1 MAGGNKFDAT
11 ASMVGYLY
19 QCRFALFKAIEAT
32 RDAPGTDISI
42 ERFDDV
48 AFEQNGDP
56 LELIQTKHHL
66 AGKGSLSDAST
77 DLWKTLRVW
86 AERIAA
92 DPGTVLSSRFFLITT
107 ATAPSGSAA
116 SLLRADGR
124 NEPESLA
131 LLEASA
137 AASTSATNAPAYKAF
152 NALSPTLR
160 LSLLEAMTV
169 LDAAPDALD
178 LQADIE
184 AELHHAAKTQ
194 HLPALV
200 ERLEGWW
207 FRLVIASLSVAGAPP
222 IPVVAVDAKLDELRE
237 EFQRGALPVDFA
249 ELDVTQEILDEHD
262 GRLFVRQLR
271 DIEVAPKRIEWAIRD
286 YYRAFE
292 QRSRWTRDD
301 LLVDNELQRYERGL
315 IEAWEPRF
323 ESACEECN
331 ERDEAGRIAA
341 GRQVY
346 QWAERDADFPLR
358 SVRQRFLTHGSFHI
372 LANRLALGWHPN
384 FRATG
389 GGDE

>member
-32 RDAPGTDISI
+32 RDAPGADISI

-56 LELIQTKHHL
+56 VELIQTKHHL

-116 SLLRADGR
+116 SLLRADDR
-124 NEPESLA
+124 NEAEALA

-137 AASTSATNAPAYKAF
+137 AASTSATNATAYQAF
-152 NALSPTLR
+152 VALSSTLR
-160 LSLLEAMTV
+160 LSLLKAMTV

-194 HLPALV
+194 HVPALV

-207 FRLVIASLSVAGAPP
+207 FRQVIASLSVAGAPP
-222 IPVVAVDAKLDELRE
+222 IPVVAVDAKIEELRE
-237 EFQRGALPVDFA
+237 SFQRDALPVDFA
-249 ELDVTQEILDEHD
+249 ELDVTQEILDQHD

-271 DIEVAPKRIEWAIRD
+271 SIEVAPKRIEWAIRD

-301 LLVDNELQRYERGL
+301 LLIDNELQRYERGL

-372 LANRLALGWHPN
+372 LANRLALGWHPD

-389 GGDE
+389 GGDG

>member
-32 RDAPGTDISI
+32 RDAPGADISI

-56 LELIQTKHHL
+56 VELIQTKHHL

-86 AERIAA
+86 AERTAA
-92 DPGTVLSSRFFLITT
+92 DPATVISSRFFLITT

-124 NEPESLA
+124 DETKALA

-137 AASTSATNAPAYKAF
+137 ATSTSATNAPAYRAF
-152 NALSPTLR
+152 DSLSQTLR
-160 LSLLEAMTV
+160 VGLLKAMTV
-169 LDAAPDALD
+169 LDASSDALD

-194 HLPALV
+194 HVPALV

-207 FRLVIASLSVAGAPP
+207 FRQVIASLSVAGAPP
-222 IPVVAVDAKLDELRE
+222 IPVVTVDAKIEELRE
-237 EFQRGALPVDFA
+237 SFQRDALPVDFA
-249 ELDVTQEILDEHD
+249 EFDVTQEILDEHD

-271 DIEVAPKRIEWAIRD
+271 DIEVSSKRIGWAIRD

-292 QRSRWTRDD
+292 QRSRWARDD

-315 IEAWEPRF
+315 MEAWEPRF
-323 ESACEECN
+323 ESACEEC
-331 ERDEAGRIAA
+331 EGRDDAARIAA
-341 GRQVY
+341 GKHIY
-346 QWAERDADFPLR
+346 KWAECDADFPLR

-372 LANRLALGWHPN
+372 FANRLALGWHPD
-384 FRATG
+384 FRTK
-389 GGDE
+389 GGDDE

>member
-32 RDAPGTDISI
+32 RHAPGADISI

-56 LELIQTKHHL
+56 VELIQTKHHL

-92 DPGTVLSSRFFLITT
+92 DPVTVLSSRFFLITT

-124 NEPESLA
+124 NETEALA

-137 AASTSATNAPAYKAF
+137 AASTSATNAPAILAF
-152 NALSPTLR
+152 AALSSTLR
-160 LSLLEAMTV
+160 LGLLKAMTV

-194 HLPALV
+194 HVPVLV
-200 ERLEGWW
+200 ERLE
-207 FRLVIASLSVAGAPP
+207 
-222 IPVVAVDAKLDELRE
+222 
-237 EFQRGALPVDFA
+237 
-249 ELDVTQEILDEHD
+249 
-262 GRLFVRQLR
+262 
-271 DIEVAPKRIEWAIRD
+271 
-286 YYRAFE
+286 
-292 QRSRWTRDD
+292 
-301 LLVDNELQRYERGL
+301 
-315 IEAWEPRF
+315 
-323 ESACEECN
+323 
-331 ERDEAGRIAA
+331 
-341 GRQVY
+341 
-346 QWAERDADFPLR
+346 
-358 SVRQRFLTHGSFHI
+358 
-372 LANRLALGWHPN
+372 
-384 FRATG
+384 
-389 GGDE
+389 

>member
-32 RDAPGTDISI
+32 RDAPGADISI

-56 LELIQTKHHL
+56 VELIQTKHHL

-77 DLWKTLRVW
+77 DMWKTLRVW

-92 DPGTVLSSRFFLITT
+92 DPATVLSSRFFLITT
-107 ATAPSGSAA
+107 AIAPSGSAA

-124 NEPESLA
+124 NETEALA
-131 LLEASA
+131 LLEASVST
-137 AASTSATNAPAYKAF
+137 STSATNAPAYEAF
-152 NALSPTLR
+152 VALSPTLR
-160 LSLLEAMTV
+160 VGLLKAMTV

-184 AELHHAAKTQ
+184 AELHHAAKSQ
-194 HLPALV
+194 HIPALV

-207 FRLVIASLSVAGAPP
+207 FRQVIASLSIAGAPP
-222 IPVVAVDAKLDELRE
+222 IPVVAVDAKIEELRE
-237 EFQRGALPVDFA
+237 SFHRDALPVDFA

-262 GRLFVRQLR
+262 GRPFVRQLR

-323 ESACEECN
+323 ESACEECDG
-331 ERDEAGRIAA
+331 RDNAGRIAA

-372 LANRLALGWHPN
+372 LANRLALGWHPD

>member
-1 MAGGNKFDAT
+1 MAGGGKFDAT

-19 QCRFALFKAIEAT
+19 QCRFALFKALQAT
-32 RDAPGTDISI
+32 RDAPGAEISI

-48 AFEQNGDP
+48 AFEQDGDP
-56 LELIQTKHHL
+56 FELIQTKHHL

-92 DPGTVLSSRFFLITT
+92 DPTTVLSSRFFLITT

-116 SLLRADGR
+116 SLLKTDCRDETTA
-124 NEPESLA
+124 LA
-131 LLEASA
+131 QLEASA
-137 AASTSATNAPAYKAF
+137 AMSRSETNGPALEAF
-152 NALSPTLR
+152 AALSPALR
-160 LSLLEAMTV
+160 LSLLKAMTV
-169 LDAAPDALD
+169 IDAASNVVD
-178 LQADIE
+178 LRGDIE

-194 HLPALV
+194 HVPVLV

-207 FRLVIASLSVAGAPP
+207 FSQVIASLSVVGAPP
-222 IPVVAVDAKLDELRE
+222 IPVIAVEAQIEELRDS
-237 EFQRGALPVDFA
+237 FQRDALPVDFA
-249 ELDVTQEILDEHD
+249 DLDVTRAILDEHD

-271 DIEVAPKRIEWAIRD
+271 NIDVAPKRIEWAIRD

-315 IEAWEPRF
+315 IESWEPRF
-323 ESACEECN
+323 ESACEECAR
-331 ERDEAGRIAA
+331 RDEAGRIAA
-341 GRQVY
+341 GRLVFE
-346 QWAERDADFPLR
+346 WAEREADFPLR

-372 LANRLALGWHPN
+372 LANRLALGWHPD
-384 FRATG
+384 FRTTG
-389 GGDE
+389 DGDD

>member
-19 QCRFALFKAIEAT
+19 QCRFALYKAIEAT
-32 RDAPGTDISI
+32 RDAPGADISI

-56 LELIQTKHHL
+56 VELIQTKHHL

-77 DLWKTLRVW
+77 DLWKTVRIW
-86 AERIAA
+86 AERIQA
-92 DPGTVLSSRFFLITT
+92 DPATVLSSRFFLITT

-116 SLLRADGR
+116 SLLRAEDRDEVEALG
-124 NEPESLA
+124 

-137 AASTSATNAPAYKAF
+137 TASKSLNNAPAYEAF
-152 NALSPTLR
+152 LALSSTLR
-160 LSLLEAMTV
+160 LSLLKAMTV
-169 LDAAPDALD
+169 LDAASDALD

-194 HLPALV
+194 HVPALV

-207 FRLVIASLSVAGAPP
+207 FRQVIASLSVAGAPP
-222 IPVVAVDAKLDELRE
+222 IPVVAVDAKIEELRE
-237 EFQRGALPVDFA
+237 SFQRDALPVDFA

-323 ESACEECN
+323 ESACEECAGL
-331 ERDEAGRIAA
+331 DDAGRIAA

-372 LANRLALGWHPN
+372 LANRLALGWHPD

-389 GGDE
+389 AGDE

>member
-1 MAGGNKFDAT
+1 MAGSNKFDAT

-32 RDAPGTDISI
+32 RDAPGADISI

-56 LELIQTKHHL
+56 VELIQTKHHL

-86 AERIAA
+86 AERSAA
-92 DPGTVLSSRFFLITT
+92 DSATVLSSRFFLITT

-116 SLLRADGR
+116 SLLRAEGR
-124 NEPESLA
+124 NETEALA

-152 NALSPTLR
+152 AALSPTLR
-160 LSLLEAMTV
+160 LGLLEAMTV

-194 HLPALV
+194 HVPALV

-207 FRLVIASLSVAGAPP
+207 FRQVIVSLSVAGAPP
-222 IPVVAVDAKLDELRE
+222 IPVVAVDAKIDELRE
-237 EFQRGALPVDFA
+237 SLHLDALPVDFA

-323 ESACEECN
+323 ESACEECDG
-331 ERDEAGRIAA
+331 RDDAGRIAA
-341 GRQVY
+341 GRQIY

-372 LANRLALGWHPN
+372 LANRLALGWHPD

-389 GGDE
+389 SGDE

>member
-1 MAGGNKFDAT
+1 MAGGSKFDAT

-32 RDAPGTDISI
+32 RDAPGADISI

-56 LELIQTKHHL
+56 VELIQTKHHL

-92 DPGTVLSSRFFLITT
+92 DPATVLSSRFFLITT

-116 SLLRADGR
+116 SLLRGDGR
-124 NEPESLA
+124 DETEALA

-137 AASTSATNAPAYKAF
+137 AASKSATNAPAYQAF
-152 NALSPTLR
+152 VALSPTLR
-160 LSLLEAMTV
+160 FGLLKAMTV

-194 HLPALV
+194 HVPALV

-207 FRLVIASLSVAGAPP
+207 FRQVIASLSVTGAPP
-222 IPVVAVDAKLDELRE
+222 IPVIAVDAKIEELRE
-237 EFQRGALPVDFA
+237 SFQRDALPVDFA

-262 GRLFVRQLR
+262 ERLFVRQLR
-271 DIEVAPKRIEWAIRD
+271 DIRVASKRIEWAIRD

-323 ESACEECN
+323 ESACEECD
-331 ERDEAGRIAA
+331 ERDDAGRIAA
-341 GRQVY
+341 GRQIY

-372 LANRLALGWHPN
+372 LANRLVLGWHPD
-384 FRATG
+384 FRAKR

>member
-32 RDAPGTDISI
+32 RDAPGADISI

-48 AFEQNGDP
+48 AFERDGDAV
-56 LELIQTKHHL
+56 ELIQTKHHL
-66 AGKGSLSDAST
+66 AGQGSLSDAST

-92 DPGTVLSSRFFLITT
+92 DPATVLSSRFFLITT

-116 SLLRADGR
+116 SLLRSDGR
-124 NEPESLA
+124 DETEALA
-131 LLEASA
+131 LLETSA
-137 AASTSATNAPAYKAF
+137 GTSTSATNAAAYKAF
-152 NALSPTLR
+152 VALSPTLR
-160 LSLLEAMTV
+160 LSLLKAMTV
-169 LDAAPDALD
+169 LDAAPGALD

-184 AELHHAAKTQ
+184 AELHHAAKAQ
-194 HLPALV
+194 NLSALV

-222 IPVVAVDAKLDELRE
+222 IPVVAVDAKIDELRE
-237 EFQRGALPVDFA
+237 SFQRDALPVDFA

-262 GRLFVRQLR
+262 RRLFVRQLR
-271 DIEVAPKRIEWAIRD
+271 AIDVAPKRIEWAIRD

-323 ESACEECN
+323 ESACEDCDG
-331 ERDEAGRIAA
+331 RGDADRIAA
-341 GRQVY
+341 GRHVY

-372 LANRLALGWHPN
+372 LANRLALGWHPD

-389 GGDE
+389 AGDE

>member
-1 MAGGNKFDAT
+1 MAGDNKFDAT

-32 RDAPGTDISI
+32 RDAPGADISI

-56 LELIQTKHHL
+56 VELIQTKHHL
-66 AGKGSLSDAST
+66 AGRGSLSDAST

-92 DPGTVLSSRFFLITT
+92 DPATVLSSRFFLITT

-116 SLLRADGR
+116 SLLRGAGR
-124 NEPESLA
+124 DETEALA

-137 AASTSATNAPAYKAF
+137 AASKSVTNAPAYQAF
-152 NALSPTLR
+152 VALSSTLR
-160 LSLLEAMTV
+160 FGLLKAMTV

-194 HLPALV
+194 HVPALV

-207 FRLVIASLSVAGAPP
+207 FRQVIASLSVTGAPP
-222 IPVVAVDAKLDELRE
+222 IPVIAVDAKIEELRE
-237 EFQRGALPVDFA
+237 SFQRDALPVDFA
-249 ELDVTQEILDEHD
+249 ELDVTKEILDEHD
-262 GRLFVRQLR
+262 ERLFVRQLR
-271 DIEVAPKRIEWAIRD
+271 DIQVAPKRIEWAIRD

-323 ESACEECN
+323 ESACEECDG
-331 ERDEAGRIAA
+331 RDDAGRISA
-341 GRQVY
+341 GKQIY

-372 LANRLALGWHPN
+372 LANRLALGWHPD
-384 FRATG
+384 FRAKG